1 MSAPPPRPL
10 LGLLVA
16 QFTNAFNDNAFKM
29 IVTLLAIRTAQQG
42 LNGELALEQAS
53 QEMTTRAFVVFTLP
67 LVVFSLPAMALG
79 DRLSKRTL
87 IVVTKV
93 AEAALM
99 VAGALTLA
107 ADTSGVASLWVLGLM
122 GTQAALF
129 APAKYGILAEILPHE
144 RLSAANGVLEMW
156 SFLAIILGTVAGG
169 LLLQATGAHLW
180 VAGAV
185 LAACSC
191 IGVAFALRVPRVPA
205 ASAREPLRA
214 VLTGAYRAGRAD
226 RALWL
231 AVLGSAYYWGIASLL
246 GQDLLVYGKN
256 VLRLGDD
263 VAGVPLAVLAIGV
276 GAGAVLAGRLS
287 RQKVEYGLIPIGGSL
302 LTLLCLCFWL
312 LGPGLLG
319 MLLLMLLLGVAS
331 GLIVVPLNALLQ
343 WRAPAARRGA
353 VIALANM
360 VAFAG
365 ILLGSLLSHWLAE
378 LSFSSRG
385 IVLGSALITGVA
397 TAWAVWLMPAAF
409 VRMVLVL
416 LTCTLYRLRVVGR
429 EHVPESGGA
438 LLVPNHVSFVDGLFL
453 IASLDR
459 PVRFLVEE
467 AFFAHWALRPFMRA
481 LGAIP
486 ITAGDGP
493 RKVLRALRDAGKY
506 LDDGELVCIFAEGE
520 ISRTGQLLPFR
531 RGLQRIAKGRDARIV
546 PVHLDRVFGSVF
558 APLRGVLF
566 RHLPRRLPVP
576 ITVSFGAPLDPEV
589 DAVLVRQHVT
599 ELGEAAAALRR
610 SDWQPLHRSFLSTAR
625 RSPLRLA
632 YTDASGKRTSWLKAA
647 AGAVALARAL
657 RGAWSGQT
665 RVGILLPPSVGGALV
680 NLAASFSGRAAVNL
694 NYTAGQ
700 KGIAAAAQQAEL
712 RTVVTS
718 RAFLAAAK
726 VELPQGATPIWIE
739 DVAAELS
746 PLARST
752 AALGALL
759 LPKGR
764 LERWCGAANT
774 VRRDDVA
781 TIIFSSGSTGDPKGV
796 VLTHANID
804 SNSEAVAQVMDVS
817 RRDRLLGILPLFHS
831 FGYLSLWFAG
841 NHGIA
846 TVFHPTPLDAT
857 AIGRLVQHHRVT
869 MMVATPTFLQLYL
882 RRCSPGQLGSLR
894 IVMAGAEKLQGRV
907 AAAFEE
913 RFGVRPLEGYG
924 TTECA
929 PVIAASAPDYRAP
942 GFYQIGHRRGSVGQP
957 LPGVAV
963 RIVDPDTGAP
973 LPHGEAGLLLVKGT
987 NVMQGYLGRPDLTAD
1002 VMREGWY
1009 VTGDIALLDEDGF
1022 LFITDRMSRFSKIGG
1037 EMVPHGVVEEA
1048 LHDAGRFTAQTFA
1061 VTAVPD
1067 ARKGER
1073 LCVLHVT
1080 DEKRIP
1086 ELLEK
1091 VGALGLPA
1099 LFVPKASQFVKV
1111 EQLPV
1116 LGTGKLD
1123 LRAIKRIAMER
1134 AAGELLNR
1142 SS

>member
-1 MSAPPPRPL
+1 MTTPRRPL

-29 IVTLLAIRTAQQG
+29 IVTLLAIRAAQQG
-42 LNGELALEQAS
+42 LTGELELEQAS

-67 LVVFSLPAMALG
+67 LVLFCVPAMALG

-87 IVVTKV
+87 IILAKA

-99 VAGALTLA
+99 VAGAFTLA
-107 ADTSGVASLWVLGLM
+107 TDTTGTASLWILGLM
-122 GTQAALF
+122 GVQSALF
-129 APAKYGILAEILPHE
+129 APAKYGILAEVLPHE

-169 LLLQATGAHLW
+169 ILLQGTGAHLW
-180 VAGAV
+180 IAGAA
-185 LAACSC
+185 LAVCSG
-191 IGVAFALRVPRVPA
+191 IGVAYALRIPRVPA
-205 ASAREPLRA
+205 AGAREPLRDVLAGAWRA
-214 VLTGAYRAGRAD
+214 VRAD

-231 AVLGSAYYWGIASLL
+231 AMLGSAFYWGIASLL

-256 VLRLGDD
+256 VVGLSDA
-263 VAGVPLAVLAIGV
+263 VAGVPLALLAIGV
-276 GAGAVLAGRLS
+276 GAGALLAGRLS
-287 RQKVEYGLIPIGGSL
+287 RDKVEYGLIPIGTSL
-302 LTLLCLCFWL
+302 LAVLCFCFWL
-312 LGPGLLG
+312 IAPALPG
-319 MLLLMLLLGVAS
+319 MVVLMLLLGVAS
-331 GLIVVPLNALLQ
+331 GFVVVPLNALLQ

-360 VAFAG
+360 MAFAG
-365 ILLGSLLSHWLAE
+365 ILLGSLLCHWLAE
-378 LSFSSRG
+378 LALSSRG
-385 IVLGSALITGVA
+385 IVLGSALITGAA
-397 TAWAVWLMPAAF
+397 TVWAVWLMPAAF

-429 EHVPESGGA
+429 EHVPQSGGA

-467 AFFAHWALRPFMRA
+467 AFFAHPLLRPFMRA

-506 LDDGELVCIFAEGE
+506 LDDGEIVCIFAEGE

-531 RGLQRIAKGRDARIV
+531 RGLTRIAKGRDARIV

-566 RHLPRRLPVP
+566 RHLPKRWPVP
-576 ITVSFGAPLDPEV
+576 ITVSFGAPLDPTADPV
-589 DAVLVRQHVT
+589 VVRQHVT
-599 ELGEAAAALRR
+599 ELAEAAAALRA
-610 SDWQPLHRSFLSTAR
+610 SDWQPLHRSFLGSAR
-625 RSPLRLA
+625 RAPLRLA
-632 YTDASGKRTSWLKAA
+632 YTDASGKRTSWLKAS

-657 RGAWSGQT
+657 RGAWSEQR
-665 RVGILLPPSVGGALV
+665 RVGILLPPSVAGALA
-680 NLAASFSGRAAVNL
+680 NLAASLSGRASANL
-694 NYTAGQ
+694 NYTAGPE
-700 KGIAAAAQQAEL
+700 GIAAATRQAEL

-726 VELPQGATPIWIE
+726 VELPEGATPIWIE
-739 DVAAELS
+739 DVAGGLG
-746 PLARST
+746 RRQRFT
-752 AALGALL
+752 AALAALL
-759 LPKGR
+759 LPKPW
-764 LERWCGAANT
+764 LERWCGAARP

-781 TIIFSSGSTGDPKGV
+781 TVIFSSGSTGDPKGV
-796 VLTHANID
+796 VLSHANID

-846 TVFHPTPLDAT
+846 VVFHPTPLDAT
-857 AIGRLVQHHRVT
+857 TIGRLVERHRVT

-882 RRCSPGQLGSLR
+882 RRCTPGQLGSLR
-894 IVMAGAEKLQGRV
+894 IVMAGAEKLPERV

-929 PVIAASAPDYRAP
+929 PVIATSAPDYRAP

-963 RIVDPDTGAP
+963 RIVDPETGAP
-973 LPHGEAGLLLVKGT
+973 LPQGEAGLLLVKGT
-987 NVMQGYLGRPDLTAD
+987 NVMQGYLGRPDLTAEVLRD
-1002 VMREGWY
+1002 GWY

-1048 LHDAGRFTAQTFA
+1048 LHDAGGFTTQTFA

-1073 LCVLHVT
+1073 LSVLHT
-1080 DEKRIP
+1080 ADEKRIP

-1091 VGALGLPA
+1091 LAARGLPA
-1099 LFVPKASQFVKV
+1099 LFVPKASQFLRV
-1111 EQLPV
+1111 EKLPV

-1123 LRAIKRIAMER
+1123 LRAIKRIALEHAE
-1134 AAGELLNR
+1134 AAAVAE
-1142 SS
+1142 